1 MIGFSIRSNASDRG
15 CLNERIVPMIDKKAF
30 RNLTCGLYV
39 VSTKADDRNY
49 GCVVNTV
56 LQVTSTPAQLS
67 VAVNKENTT
76 ASAIQKSG
84 RFCASIF
91 SIDASM
97 PLIGTFGFKNSE
109 EVDKFADCEYMVDEW
124 GIPCVTQDA
133 IGTFSCRVVNTVDVG
148 THYLFIGEVERA
160 EITGKAAP
168 MTYADYHLVKG
179 GKTPPKASS
188 YEGPDAEP
196 VQAAPAQAEQQPAE
210 EAQAKPRYGWRCEIC
225 GYVVE
230 MDVEELPE
238 DFVCPMCGMGR
249 DVFVR
254 IEL

>member
-1 MIGFSIRSNASDRG
+1 
-15 CLNERIVPMIDKKAF
+15 MIDKKAF

-39 VSTKADDRNY
+39 VTTKADDRGY
-49 GCVVNTV
+49 GCVVNTL
-56 LQVTSTPAQLS
+56 LQVTSTPAKLS
-67 VAVNKENTT
+67 VAVNKENAT
-76 ASAIQKSG
+76 AAAIQKAG

-97 PLIGTFGFKNSE
+97 PVIGTFGFKNSE

-133 IGTFSCRVVNTVDVG
+133 ISTFSCVLVDTVDVG

-160 EITGKAAP
+160 EVSGQGAP

-188 YEGPDAEP
+188 YEGPETEAAP
-196 VQAAPAQAEQQPAE
+196 VQAALAAE
-210 EAQAKPRYGWRCEIC
+210 EAPKSDSKPRYAWRCEIC
-225 GYVVE
+225 GYIEE

-238 DFVCPMCGMGR
+238 DYTCPLCGMGR

>member
-1 MIGFSIRSNASDRG
+1 
-15 CLNERIVPMIDKKAF
+15 MIDKKAF

-84 RFCASIF
+84 RFCASNF

-160 EITGKAAP
+160 EVTGKAAP